1 MNYWFDSNVTNLL
14 IKTLRLQWTVIPT
27 ILIYFEKNN
36 KRTNRHIFKVEFRQN
51 DTYLLLETQ
60 TKKYF
65 KTKDLSTNIF
75 SKVACF
81 LWLRFF
87 IIFIYYTHLRFLC
100 YYMLI
105 IMHSFALILLIYGI
119 EQLVANHITRCSHIS
134 KPIP

>member
-1 MNYWFDSNVTNLL
+1 MNLTVSYNVIYELL
-14 IKTLRLQWTVIPT
+14 IWFNCNKSRTVNST

-75 SKVACF
+75 SEVACF
-81 LWLRFF
+81 LWLRFL
-87 IIFIYYTHLRFLC
+87 IIFIYYTHLRFS
-100 YYMLI
+100 YYYLLI
-105 IMHSFALILLIYGI
+105 IMQFCL
-119 EQLVANHITRCSHIS
+119 NITDIWFLTIGS
-134 KPIP
+134 KSYC

>member
-1 MNYWFDSNVTNLL
+1 MNYWFDSNITNL
-14 IKTLRLQWTVIPT
+14 LRLQWTVIPT

-36 KRTNRHIFKVEFRQN
+36 KRTNRNIFKVEFRQN

-105 IMHSFALILLIYGI
+105 IMHSFAFILLIYGI
-119 EQLVANHITRCSHIS
+119 QQLVDKHIIRCSYIS
-134 KPIP
+134 RPIP